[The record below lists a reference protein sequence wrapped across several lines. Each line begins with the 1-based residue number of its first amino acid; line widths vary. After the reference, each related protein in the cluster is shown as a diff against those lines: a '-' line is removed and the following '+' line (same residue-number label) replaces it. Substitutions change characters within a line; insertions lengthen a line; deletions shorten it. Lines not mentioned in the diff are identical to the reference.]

1 MTRSS
6 NLVNCKYL
14 EHPFDVCLN
23 VYHHAVVPVKSMM
36 SEVVDLLSKLV
47 AYATES
53 GSSNLELIDHYAQ
66 RAAAAGAAVDVVHG
80 AHGRANLHL
89 RFGPDASGGVLF
101 SGHTDVVPA
110 GTGWATD
117 PYVLNEIDGRFAGRG
132 TADMKGFLAVALVAL
147 EQIDTDALRAP
158 VHLGLSYDEEIGC
171 VGVHGLLDALAAGR
185 SKAGTCAPEVVVV
198 GEPTNMHLCN
208 AHAGK
213 VAHRV
218 DLVAASGHSSHAGIE
233 PTAVHEAV
241 ALATLIYG
249 LNDADRGISANVGS
263 IHGGLAVNVLAP
275 SCTLEFEVRHSAET
289 DPEEVLSG
297 VRDAVAASDRR
308 LAVVGGHAITESF
321 IGYPGLFTDP
331 RLTPVA
337 TLIELI
343 GRGAPGPVGFGTE
356 AGLYTS
362 RLGAPSVI
370 VGPGNIK
377 DAHRPDESVALNQ
390 LQECTDV
397 LPRVIHQ
404 FCSDDSPT
412 VAEMR
417 DLDDHSH

>member
-1 MTRSS
+1 
-6 NLVNCKYL
+6 
-14 EHPFDVCLN
+14 
-23 VYHHAVVPVKSMM
+23 M
-36 SEVVDLLSKLV
+36 SEVVGLLSELV
-47 AYATES
+47 ACATES

-66 RAAAAGAAVDVVHG
+66 RAVAAGAAVDVVDG
-80 AHGRANLHL
+80 ASGRANLHL
-89 RFGPDASGGVLF
+89 RFGPDAPGGVLF

-110 GTGWATD
+110 GAGWATN
-117 PYVLNEIDGRFAGRG
+117 PYVLNEVGGRFAARG
-132 TADMKGFLAVALVAL
+132 AADMKGFLAVALVAL

-171 VGVHGLLDALAAGR
+171 VGVHGLLDVIAAGR
-185 SKAGTCAPEVVVV
+185 SRAGTCLPEVVVV
-198 GEPTNMHLCN
+198 GEPTNMRLCN

-213 VAHRV
+213 VAERI

-241 ALATLIYG
+241 VLAALIYG

-275 SCTLEFEVRHSAET
+275 SCTLEFEIRHSAET

-297 VRDAVAASDRR
+297 VRDAIAVADCR
-308 LAVVGGHAITESF
+308 LAAVGGHATTESF
-321 IGYPGLFTDP
+321 ICYPGLFTDP
-331 RLTPVA
+331 MLAPVA

-343 GRGAPGPVGFGTE
+343 GHGAPGPVGFGTE

-362 RLGAPSVI
+362 RLGVPSVI
-370 VGPGNIK
+370 IGPGNIK
-377 DAHRPDESVALNQ
+377 DAHRPDESVDLNQ
-390 LQECTDV
+390 LQECANV

-412 VAEMR
+412 VAETR
-417 DLDDHSH
+417 NLDDHSH